1 MQTPLLLDFDP
12 AVNLYASKLLHH
24 DPMQAKPDLASH
36 TSTHFLDRFV
46 HKNPKSAAK
55 LRGDSIMQPMTRIDS
70 SGYLGSARVRSAAQA
85 SVHSEAFWRSD
96 VSKVNPNEVFFHKY
110 FNIVGR
116 GKDQAREKK
125 EKRKAKKAGSEAD
138 DDEDEDEI
146 WKALVNSRPDLE
158 GSEPSEDDMEMDMD
172 DDDEPAGKPDED
184 GIQLGK
190 GDGGLEDDGSES
202 QEGLFVDD
210 DDEALLGSD
219 DEVPSELETA
229 FNEEVKLGSETQSK
243 LPEESGRSKKRRKL
257 KNLPT
262 FASADDYAEM
272 IGDDE

>member
-1 MQTPLLLDFDP
+1 
-12 AVNLYASKLLHH
+12 
-24 DPMQAKPDLASH
+24 
-36 TSTHFLDRFV
+36 
-46 HKNPKSAAK
+46 
-55 LRGDSIMQPMTRIDS
+55 MQPMTRIDS

-85 SVHSEAFWRSD
+85 SVLSEAFWRSD